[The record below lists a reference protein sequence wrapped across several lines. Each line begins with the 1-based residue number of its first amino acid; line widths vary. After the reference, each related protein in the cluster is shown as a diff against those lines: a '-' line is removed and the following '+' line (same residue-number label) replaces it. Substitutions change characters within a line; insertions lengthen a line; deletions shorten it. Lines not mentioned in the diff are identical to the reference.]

1 MTASSDLAAVR
12 APVRIAG
19 FTVSDITV
27 IVGCFVASRVLLT
40 VVGILLLQ
48 SHPGTYNS
56 PMQTYPI
63 EASLPNLYVR
73 WDSFWYL
80 QMAQHGYSVLTTL
93 LQPGATSYAFYPV
106 YPALIWLVSTISGLS
121 AEWSGVLVSN
131 TSFLAALFVIF
142 ALAEQ
147 WSADKAIAGLTV
159 ALLSFVPEGFI
170 FSAVYTESIFLLLAS
185 SAMLLYERKQNA
197 LAGIVAALAAASRSN
212 GILLVVYFGFTLLR
226 ERGLPGALRFWEQPE
241 RHLPIVI
248 APLGLFAFW
257 WFAMLTTGDAFA
269 QKSTMVHGWHWA
281 VDLPWKNVIHHLT
294 GPDARSSVLMGS
306 SLVAFAASLTLLR
319 RDAWVLFAYCL
330 VNFLL
335 FWTGNLSN
343 SLLRYSIV
351 LFPIFFGLSR
361 VLAHRLV
368 PAALVLFAFIGLD
381 VLLMALWAVGHPFV
395 L

>member
-12 APVRIAG
+12 TPVRIAG

-80 QMAQHGYSVLTTL
+80 QMAQHGYSVLTTW

-131 TSFLAALFVIF
+131 TSFLVALFVIF
-142 ALAEQ
+142 GLAEH

-281 VDLPWKNVIHHLT
+281 VDLPWKNVIHHLL

-319 RDAWVLFAYCL
+319 RDGWVLFAYCL

-368 PAALVLFAFIGLD
+368 PAALTLFVFIGLD